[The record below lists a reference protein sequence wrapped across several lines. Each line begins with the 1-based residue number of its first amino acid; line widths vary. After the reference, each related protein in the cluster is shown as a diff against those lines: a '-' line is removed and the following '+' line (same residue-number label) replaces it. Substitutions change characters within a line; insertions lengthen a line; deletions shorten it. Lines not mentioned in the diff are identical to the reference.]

1 MLLLYIRAMSKYQT
15 ISVPK
20 EVKATLEKAKG
31 DKEWGEYLMNLYE
44 EADEARRIGA
54 SQKLREL
61 LTDEDLDKMRRA
73 SREFREN
80 FELR

>member
-1 MLLLYIRAMSKYQT
+1 MSKYQT

-20 EVKATLEKAKG
+20 EVKAALEKAKG
-31 DKEWGEYLMNLYE
+31 DKEWGEYLLNLKK
-44 EADEARRIGA
+44 EAEDARHIGA